1 MGVFSKSTL
10 ESTHP
15 TNSDIRNVLKVSL
28 IGREMDMSRVSIP
41 VLVSHSIS
49 GELAESQGS

>member
-1 MGVFSKSTL
+1 VFSKSTL